1 MADTRTSPALP
12 PGLIPLYIYRQ
23 SHPLNLALLALWT
36 GTLSV
41 GIGLVCATYPSVVV
55 LQALLLTAAIT
66 LALTGYTFWAT
77 HNGKEFDFL
86 GPWLFST
93 LVALVVV
100 SLLAMFLPLGSGAQL
115 ALAFVGAVL
124 FSACASKSVTHAE
137 RVWLQRTH
145 VPPML
150 LDSRAL
156 PCHAVPLVRRC
167 RHCVRHVRDHQACVH
182 PPAACGG
189 ARSVPPHP

>member
-1 MADTRTSPALP
+1 M
-12 PGLIPLYIYRQ
+12 
-23 SHPLNLALLALWT
+23 
-36 GTLSV
+36 
-41 GIGLVCATYPSVVV
+41 CATYPSVVV

-124 FSACASKSVTHAE
+124 FSACASKSVIHAE
-137 RVWLQRTH
+137 RVWLQRTR

-150 LDSRAL
+150 LCSHVLPFPPPSLATQTLCMIRSRSSSVRAPTRRMRWRTQRAAAPKNLCCPPVAL
-156 PCHAVPLVRRC
+156 R
-167 RHCVRHVRDHQACVH
+167 
-182 PPAACGG
+182 
-189 ARSVPPHP
+189 